1 MKSLQIPN
9 PNSLPIFIWGVLFL
23 MVVTPNHS
31 LLLQL
36 RPEIPVISTYNPIY
50 RIYNPI
56 YNQLSLI
63 NGHNCRIFHGKPSIF
78 MIPLWKSPD
87 VFSPVAAKEGL
98 MSSNNLRDR
107 LNHNAEL
114 AQAPR
119 IFGKHGHVQTLAIF
133 FGPRFVCIGL
143 DSPQELYSSFKMSFA
158 YHKPYSYGHGY

>member
-23 MVVTPNHS
+23 MVVTPNHP

-63 NGHNCRIFHGKPSIF
+63 YGHNCRIFHGKPSIF

-87 VFSPVAAKEGL
+87 VFFASCGQGRLDEQQQRRIGPGAQDFWKTWTRAKTRNIFRPPICVYWFGL
-98 MSSNNLRDR
+98 TPGIIL
-107 LNHNAEL
+107 
-114 AQAPR
+114 
-119 IFGKHGHVQTLAIF
+119 
-133 FGPRFVCIGL
+133 
-143 DSPQELYSSFKMSFA
+143 
-158 YHKPYSYGHGY
+158 